1 MEKFCPMT
9 KDECHGEK
17 CAVWVPAK
25 PTRMNYDNGSCHV
38 LREVPAHCGLIRKMP
53 DNPVILRLLFLCY
66 CYTVYFTRYIAILPE
81 SSLSDYLLIEC
92 CRKRYRFICA
102 AEAIHLRKVNV
113 T

>member
-1 MEKFCPMT
+1 MISMGKEMHAAMKKFCPMT

-53 DNPVILRLLFLCY
+53 DKPV
-66 CYTVYFTRYIAILPE
+66 
-81 SSLSDYLLIEC
+81 
-92 CRKRYRFICA
+92 
-102 AEAIHLRKVNV
+102 EA
-113 T
+113 